1 MNSVLLLTKLQLMQ
15 TFGGI
20 LSSVEKRAGAH
31 GAFAGTIII
40 GALLLGGIGW
50 LGWSAYGLV
59 GTLGLSKA
67 IYNILFMVAGTLTF
81 AFTLPTVLGSFFG
94 SSDTADLLAL
104 PVSPLSI
111 VVSKALGT
119 LATSYVW
126 TAVFIVAPLAGWG
139 IAGTLAGG
147 LTYRFWVVYVLAVIF
162 CPLMPVS
169 YAGTISIIIARLFKR
184 VRRKDAITTITTVLT
199 LVLSVAS
206 YFISNQTRAGGD
218 AIKMLGT
225 MGESLSGV
233 VMAFPAYGFAVYAF
247 VHPDPLGSWLFVL
260 LSVGSFAVFVL
271 VARLLYLPIV
281 TSLSSSSGKSEAYT
295 GETRSQQTPVFKA
308 LLKTEVLKVV
318 RNSSILLY
326 YVVYPLVICPVL
338 FGFMFMSDS
347 FREIAE
353 RLSTVEDV
361 TGKLAGFALCIL
373 MASVALSTSSNK
385 LAATSVSREGSNW
398 IHMKYIPVPM
408 ADQIRAKILPSFA
421 INVLIT
427 LVFLGGG
434 GFILVSSMG
443 MDALVVVSGCVLML
457 GGSWLMTC
465 VSAWTESRSPNVDWG
480 NDGDVNPKTL
490 KGTGGEMRSLLVGL
504 VYAALPLLVSPLVN
518 LDPHVFMPVL
528 AVVGVVAAVLLG
540 RLLLAATAD
549 NIEAFE

>member
-162 CPLMPVS
+162 CP
-169 YAGTISIIIARLFKR
+169 
-184 VRRKDAITTITTVLT
+184 
-199 LVLSVAS
+199 
-206 YFISNQTRAGGD
+206 
-218 AIKMLGT
+218 
-225 MGESLSGV
+225 
-233 VMAFPAYGFAVYAF
+233 
-247 VHPDPLGSWLFVL
+247 
-260 LSVGSFAVFVL
+260 
-271 VARLLYLPIV
+271 
-281 TSLSSSSGKSEAYT
+281 
-295 GETRSQQTPVFKA
+295 
-308 LLKTEVLKVV
+308 
-318 RNSSILLY
+318 
-326 YVVYPLVICPVL
+326 
-338 FGFMFMSDS
+338 
-347 FREIAE
+347 
-353 RLSTVEDV
+353 
-361 TGKLAGFALCIL
+361 
-373 MASVALSTSSNK
+373 
-385 LAATSVSREGSNW
+385 
-398 IHMKYIPVPM
+398 
-408 ADQIRAKILPSFA
+408 
-421 INVLIT
+421 
-427 LVFLGGG
+427 
-434 GFILVSSMG
+434 
-443 MDALVVVSGCVLML
+443 
-457 GGSWLMTC
+457 
-465 VSAWTESRSPNVDWG
+465 
-480 NDGDVNPKTL
+480 
-490 KGTGGEMRSLLVGL
+490 
-504 VYAALPLLVSPLVN
+504 
-518 LDPHVFMPVL
+518 
-528 AVVGVVAAVLLG
+528 
-540 RLLLAATAD
+540 
-549 NIEAFE
+549 